1 MLARI
6 TVRSCENVRALHLRK
21 ATLPRMLQCLIP
33 GVKRVS
39 GSARGSGDMS
49 GRERGFVGE
58 SVYIGGVV
66 LARPKAP
73 EVAVEFLKSK

>member
-1 MLARI
+1 
-6 TVRSCENVRALHLRK
+6 
-21 ATLPRMLQCLIP
+21 
-33 GVKRVS
+33 
-39 GSARGSGDMS
+39 MS